1 MITRHRLCR
10 SAYPHFVL
18 LALMSGIFG
27 VTNRVGAQQTP
38 VENFEETVAVEL
50 VNVEVR
56 VVDKSGNPV
65 TGLSADDFQV
75 FHDGEAVQISNFTE
89 FRDGSPYTG
98 ASDDMPVASG
108 QGEVAAA
115 HHVVVYIDELHLQAS
130 NRGAV
135 IEELRRFISDNEISA
150 ENVMIISQGRM
161 LNIEASFGS
170 SEEDLN
176 ETLKE
181 LAKAAP
187 GLGSENATQQALE
200 EIQRTWN
207 QSRDSSATGEEGSMQ
222 IPGASLGGGI
232 GGSGSSP
239 RDVTGASGALGS
251 GNLPPSCNIF
261 RSRVEAILST
271 WMRARA
277 DRISVTLA
285 SLVDSSTYLA
295 ALRGAKSLVYI
306 SDALEVVPGIAL
318 SNYADTICP
327 SREQNLVM
335 NALGEQIDSSLM
347 ALTRHAAANQVT
359 IYSIQG
365 GSSRAS
371 GSGTA
376 RDRGMRAG
384 SIASFDAS
392 RRASDQSGLILLAEE
407 TGGRAVLSQNDYG
420 EAFGELRTE
429 MLSFYSLAYQPPSND
444 SGPEH
449 RIEVRMRDAE
459 LVTRHR
465 RGYIEK
471 SQNKRFSESLQGAL
485 YLGLVDNPLEVKLGA
500 GDYRGSGEGLV
511 ILPLRVVIP
520 ISRVSFVPRGDEL
533 MARVAIR
540 VLSRNLE
547 NGQVTRSD
555 KTFQVKHDPG
565 SEGQWMQLPV
575 EVESESGSHLLAVGV
590 LDQESG
596 VRSLISTTVEVP
608 AL

>member
-1 MITRHRLCR
+1 MSIRRLLR
-10 SAYPHFVL
+10 TSVPLSLVVAVLSA
-18 LALMSGIFG
+18 MSV
-27 VTNRVGAQQTP
+27 VTIRVAAQDTP
-38 VENFEETVAVEL
+38 AENFEETIEVEL

-56 VVDKSGNPV
+56 VLDKTGNPV
-65 TGLSADDFQV
+65 TGLSAADFQV
-75 FHDGEAVQISNFTE
+75 FHDGQAVPISNFTE
-89 FRDGSPYTG
+89 FRDGSPHIG
-98 ASDDMPVASG
+98 GSDGRPPASG
-108 QGEVAAA
+108 QTEIATD

-130 NRGAV
+130 HRGDL
-135 IEELRRFISDNEISA
+135 IEELRKFISDKEIAA
-150 ENVMIISQGRM
+150 ENIMIVSQGRM
-161 LNIEASFGS
+161 LNIEAPFGS
-170 SEEDLN
+170 TQADLD
-176 ETLKE
+176 ETLNK
-181 LAKAAP
+181 LAKASP

-207 QSRDSSATGEEGSMQ
+207 QSRDSGATGEEGSMQ
-222 IPGASLGGGI
+222 IPGASLGGGGI
-232 GGSGSSP
+232 GGSGGSP
-239 RDVTGASGALGS
+239 RDVTGASGALSS

-261 RSRVEAILST
+261 RSRVEAILSS

-277 DRISVTLA
+277 DRIAVTLA

-295 ALRGAKSLVYI
+295 ALPGAKSLVYL
-306 SDALEVVPGIAL
+306 SDALEVVPGQAL

-327 SREQNLVM
+327 SREQNLAM
-335 NALGEQIDSSLM
+335 MALGEEIDSSLM

-359 IYSIQG
+359 IYTIQG
-365 GSSRAS
+365 GGSQAVS
-371 GSGTA
+371 SGTA

-407 TGGRAVLSQNDYG
+407 TGGRAVLSQNDY
-420 EAFGELRTE
+420 EQAFSELRAE
-429 MLSFYSLAYQPPSND
+429 LLSFYSLAYQPPISD

-500 GDYRGSGEGLV
+500 GDFRGGGDGLAV
-511 ILPLRVVIP
+511 LPLRIVIP
-520 ISRVSFVPRGDEL
+520 VSKVSFVPKGDEL
-533 MARVAIR
+533 MARVVIR

-555 KTFQVKHDPG
+555 KSFQVKHESD

-575 EVESESGSHLLAVGV
+575 EVEIESGPHLLAVGV

-596 VRSLISTTVEVP
+596 LTSLMSTTVEVP
-608 AL
+608 TL